1 MAAAAHN
8 TNVVRL
14 PTAARR
20 KVQQPC
26 NAAGRAARKALKEA
40 CPWPG
45 EYIYPTER
53 AAMKTA
59 EVLLEMHATPELKL
73 LTALCAALDEAQRTK
88 VLEVLAPRVVVGRRT
103 AQQALAVLRT
113 TNMTVGE
120 SLDLSNAMRRLGG
133 N

>member
-1 MAAAAHN
+1 MAEAALN

-26 NAAGRAARKALKEA
+26 NAAARAARKAFREA

-45 EYIYPTER
+45 EYLFPNER

-59 EVLLEMHATPELKL
+59 EVMRDMTATPELEL
-73 LTALCAALDEAQRTK
+73 LTAICSVLSEEQRAK
-88 VLEVLAPRVVVGRRT
+88 VSESLAVRAIGRGT
-103 AQQALAVLRT
+103 AQQALAVFRT
-113 TNMTVGE
+113 TSMTVGE
-120 SLDLSNAMRRLGG
+120 RIDLSNAMRRLGG